1 MYGMIGTIR
10 AESAEV
16 AIDVLGPESTGGG
29 AVNLSEWKSLSS
41 TTIFLPPWSQRE
53 SDDIKKVRI
62 GICSPN

>member
-16 AIDVLGPESTGGG
+16 ASDVLGPESTGG

-41 TTIFLPPWSQRE
+41 TTIFLPPRSQRE